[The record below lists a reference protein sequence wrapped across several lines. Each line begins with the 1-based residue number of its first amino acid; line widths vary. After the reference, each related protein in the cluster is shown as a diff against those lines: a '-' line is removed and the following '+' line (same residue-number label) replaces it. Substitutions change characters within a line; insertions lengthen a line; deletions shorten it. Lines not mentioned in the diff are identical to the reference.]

1 MILGDA
7 LMEDDIEEEEEEEE
21 DGEEEDEDEETIS
34 NSDAA
39 GPVAGVEQS
48 KEAKLK
54 ALLQAGSV

>member
-1 MILGDA
+1 
-7 LMEDDIEEEEEEEE
+7 MEDDIEEEEEEEE